1 MPWDLNVVMVVGRL
15 TRDPELSYT
24 KENVPMCRFSVANNR
39 GNQEGDVNFFEVVAW
54 NKTAEVVNQVLR
66 KGSQVAIEG
75 KLKQNK
81 FQDKTTGQMRSGIN
95 IIASSVQFLGGR
107 PGGGDGEAQSGGASG
122 GYGERRPAGGGY
134 GDERPSGGGYE
145 RPAPRGP
152 AAGAPAQGG
161 FNRRFGNAPGG
172 NAPAGDDIQFE
183 KFADD
188 MPPGG
193 DDEVPF

>member
-24 KENVPMCRFSVANNR
+24 KDNTPMCRFSIANNR
-39 GNQEGDVNFFEVVAW
+39 GTQEGDVNFFDVVAW
-54 NKTAEVVNQVLR
+54 NKTAEIVNQHLR
-66 KGSQVAIEG
+66 KGAQVAIEG

-107 PGGGDGEAQSGGASG
+107 PGAEGGGTYGEAGGG
-122 GYGERRPAGGGY
+122 NGYGERG
-134 GDERPSGGGYE
+134 
-145 RPAPRGP
+145 PAPSSSFNRTP
-152 AAGAPAQGG
+152 APDRSAGAPPNR
-161 FNRRFGNAPGG
+161 FNERFGK
-172 NAPAGDDIQFE
+172 PAGAPPADDIQFD
-183 KFADD
+183 KFSDD
-188 MPPGG
+188 MPHGG